1 MGRKF
6 DRHQILRE
14 RDPWEVARNVFDVAL
29 EFALLGYVDKATE
42 LYNLYVDFAE
52 GCKTSWS
59 PGLYFAWESTGLWPD
74 SIPAEERTPEAL
86 SKMETERIVWK
97 RSMDQTEA
105 GVDKLIAAAMGA
117 AMTATWG
124 EQQVH
129 GGDLTAAIDLAL
141 LLDKREK
148 ALDILQIF
156 ADNLNS
162 TWTELSKSRQVWRYL
177 KHYALARTIEV
188 NEEKLETFSIEVY
201 ATFKERLD
209 KGAARQF
216 RDLPMRDLVNMFNE
230 NTLKNA
236 VWEEMDVDPDDPPET
251 ILHDPAT
258 AEQIATLEEEIG
270 QELPDDFKEFLQYS
284 NGMESFWNGF
294 FGEPRIL
301 GTDEIEVFDATE
313 QQEIW
318 DEANVEIAFVTSMSV
333 KVDWPILDRVIKIN
347 NGSEETKFL
356 WLMDPEYG
364 QKFSASFFAAFTQL
378 PPEEQAHV
386 KKLLGYFQH
395 GVDESVTLGWQTCV
409 WCPAT
414 MDLQTYRSWRE
425 YLEHLAVDTM
435 NKDILDEEDSQG
447 RLIHSHDIFA
457 YQLR

>member
-6 DRHQILRE
+6 DRYQILRE

-42 LYNLYVDFAE
+42 LYNLYEDFAS

-97 RSMDQTEA
+97 RSMNETEA
-105 GVDKLIAAAMGA
+105 GVDNLVAAAMGEG
-117 AMTATWG
+117 MTATWG

-141 LLDKREK
+141 FLDKREK

-177 KHYALARTIEV
+177 KHHALARTIEV
-188 NEEKLETFSIEVY
+188 NEDKLEAFSKEVY
-201 ATFKERLD
+201 ATFKERLE

-216 RDLPMRDLVNMFNE
+216 RDLPMKDLVNMFNE

-236 VWEEMDVDPDDPPET
+236 VWEEMEADPDNPPET
-251 ILHDPAT
+251 ILHNPAT
-258 AEQIATLEEEIG
+258 NEQITNLEKEIG
-270 QELPDDFKEFLQYS
+270 NDLPDDFKEFLKYT
-284 NGMESFWNGF
+284 NGMDSFWNGF
-294 FGEPRIL
+294 FGEPGLL
-301 GTDEIEVFDATE
+301 GTDKIHIFDPTE

-318 DEANVEIAFVTSMSV
+318 NEASVEITFITSMSV
-333 KVDWPILDRVIKIN
+333 KIEWAVLDRVIQIN
-347 NGSEETKFL
+347 DGCEETKFV
-356 WLMDPEYG
+356 WLIEPEYG
-364 QKFSASFFAAFTQL
+364 QKLAVSFFAAFAQL
-378 PPEEQAHV
+378 PPDEKSHV
-386 KKLLGYFQH
+386 QKLLSYFH
-395 GVDESVTLGWQTCV
+395 AGVDSAASLGWQTCV

-414 MDLQTYRSWRE
+414 MDLKTYHSWRE

-435 NKDILDEEDSQG
+435 NEDILDEEDSQG
-447 RLIHSHDIFA
+447 RLMHSHDIFA